1 MFSTT
6 TNIRMNKVISHIT
19 YTQINTWAFPFW
31 PIDHPETPSR
41 ANMGGGVMPRPI
53 WKWSC
58 SNPIT
63 GYYPGVWK
71 YGQFFFRSYWSYK
84 NAFIWTKYVINI
96 HIISSIGE
104 KIWIQT
110 FYNKSLFQFITPGK
124 TLAIRWS
131 LLWIWFI
138 IRMYSCNIN
147 PHFVD
152 LWFVFCTL
160 LINVTVLW

>member
-1 MFSTT
+1 MPRPIWKCPCIKLF
-6 TNIRMNKVISHIT
+6 IT
-19 YTQINTWAFPFW
+19 YFRHLEKRHPYW
-31 PIDHPETPSR
+31 PETKS
-41 ANMGGGVMPRPI
+41 RPI

-84 NAFIWTKYVINI
+84 NAFIWTKHVINM
-96 HIISSIGE
+96 HIISSIG
-104 KIWIQT
+104 KKNWIQT
-110 FYNKSLFQFITPGK
+110 FYNKSLFQFITPDK

-131 LLWIWFI
+131 LHLIWFI

-147 PHFVD
+147 SHFVD
-152 LWFVFCTL
+152 LGFVFYTL